1 MSKDVETKPE
11 AKAEVLE
18 SEKILADIEALS
30 KGKTPPSADA
40 SKLATEAKPAESEKT
55 TSEKAPKPTMEQEP
69 APKGKAEET
78 KAHDD
83 KKSGKPEVDIREWAK
98 RKAINPDDTESVLKA
113 YREMERKLSQINA
126 NKVQDNNV
134 PQGNVPRGTTEN
146 QPYQPIPNWQPP
158 QSGFTPQPAWNGWQP
173 TYPTVQPQYLDRR
186 SIIEQEAAR
195 FNMTPDD
202 LERLLPLVNEVTE
215 LKLNRERQML
225 QAKYDAQLA
234 DLNRGNKRNAEFN
247 ELMADPLFTTPEV
260 AFEID
265 QIMAENP
272 RRLQLEPT
280 PWTNMFKDALERIAR
295 KNLQGKN
302 NQEEVVQHPTNPP
315 KEGGRG
321 NSPVVPVSNS
331 PGTILEKFKDLDAA
345 EMEKQLASIGA
356 IPPR

>member
-1 MSKDVETKPE
+1 MSKDVEAKPE
-11 AKAEVLE
+11 AKTEVLE
-18 SEKILADIEALS
+18 SEKILADIEALT
-30 KGKTPPSADA
+30 KGKTPPSQEA
-40 SKLATEAKPAESEKT
+40 SKPATEVKPVESEKT
-55 TSEKAPKPTMEQEP
+55 TSDKAPKPTMEQEP

-78 KAHDD
+78 KAQDD

-126 NKVQDNNV
+126 NK
-134 PQGNVPRGTTEN
+134 PAEGNVPRGTN
-146 QPYQPIPNWQPP
+146 GPIPQDPPVYQPTPTWQPP
-158 QSGFTPQPAWNGWQP
+158 QFGWAPQPTWQP
-173 TYPTVQPQYLDRR
+173 TYPPAPPQYADRR

-215 LKLNRERQML
+215 LKLGRERQML
-225 QAKYDAQLA
+225 QARYDAQLA

-295 KNLQGKN
+295 KNLQGKTT
-302 NQEEVVQHPTNPP
+302 QEEVIQHPSNPP

-321 NSPVVPVSNS
+321 SSPVIPSSNS
-331 PGTILEKFKDLDAA
+331 PSSLLEKFKELDAV
-345 EMEKQLASIGA
+345 EMEKQLSSIGA